1 MSGSQYVMPLFAIS
15 WVVKSVALVLEA
27 TEKRAL
33 VKKTYEDSPI
43 ESTSGILNRVVFGWL
58 NNLLWRGS
66 NTHLTVDTIPALDDE
81 ITAASDPT
89 PFSEKWDKG
98 MLNP

>member
-1 MSGSQYVMPLFAIS
+1 MPLFAIS
-15 WVVKSVALVLEA
+15 WIVKSVILVLEA

-33 VKKTYEDSPI
+33 VKKQYEDSPI

-66 NTHLTVDTIPALDDE
+66 KIHLTVDTLPALDND
-81 ITAASDPT
+81 IKAASDPT
-89 PFSEKWDKG
+89 GFTEKWDKG
-98 MLNP
+98 MSNV